1 MRIFNHI
8 LIPSEKPGYSLITY
22 SVGPPSLEV
31 HIRIHMA
38 PYSQPFSQ
46 ECIHIHKVPFS
57 PLSKERIRNHKNRL
71 ELFVPPFISPPFYYV
86 FAQLLN

>member
-22 SVGPPSLEV
+22 SVGPPSLEE
-31 HIRIHMA
+31 HIRNHMA
-38 PYSQPFSQ
+38 PYSQPFSL
-46 ECIHIHKVPFS
+46 EC
-57 PLSKERIRNHKNRL
+57 IRNHKNRL